1 MTNLEVF
8 QAFVAPAIFISAA
21 GLLVLS
27 LNTRLMGIV
36 ARMRNFHRERHNAAV
51 AGNKQEV
58 IAFQS
63 QIESLEQR
71 ARKIKNA
78 FFYTLLGI
86 LGTMVTCLLLGL
98 TVQFPDTLVIA
109 VVCFVLSVLSMAIG
123 MVYYIAEVSVALTS
137 VKEEAKLYDVIDRV
151 DLSRED
157 AVL

>member
-8 QAFVAPAIFISAA
+8 SAFVAPAIFISAA

-36 ARMRNFHRERHNAAV
+36 ARMRGFHRDRHQAAV
-51 AGNKQEV
+51 AGRKQEV

-63 QIESLEQR
+63 QIESLELR

-86 LGTMVTCLLLGL
+86 LGTMVTCLVLGL
-98 TVQFPDTLVIA
+98 TVSVPSAMVIA
-109 VVCFVLSVLSMAIG
+109 VVCFVFSVLSMAIG
-123 MVYYIAEVSVALTS
+123 MVYYIAEVSVALSS
-137 VKEEAKLYDVIDRV
+137 VKEEAKLYDVIDRI
-151 DLSRED
+151 DLTKED
-157 AVL
+157 PI